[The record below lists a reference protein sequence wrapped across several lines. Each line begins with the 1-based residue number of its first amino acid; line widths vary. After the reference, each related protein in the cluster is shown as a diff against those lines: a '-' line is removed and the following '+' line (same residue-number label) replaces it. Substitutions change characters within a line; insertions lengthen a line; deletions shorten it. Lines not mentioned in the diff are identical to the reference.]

1 MALVHDRCPDVEFAQ
16 KRHQLPLIAM
26 KRRPFF
32 FVLAT
37 IAAGLLLLGGGG
49 AYAILSAGPLGLLRG
64 GVRSQPTAA
73 WLVAKQAP
81 LMVSLLVNPDRLAAA
96 GQAAV
101 APAQR
106 RQVRSAFA
114 KFQQRLL
121 GSSGL
126 DWDYQRD
133 IQPWLGEEIT
143 LAVMTPDIDYDTSTG
158 FQPGYLATLAT
169 RNPAQSRTWLQRFW
183 QRQAGAGTEL
193 VFEDYK
199 GVTLI
204 YGDVSANPPT
214 PDDRT
219 PTPFDRDFMRTLAT
233 AVVGD
238 RWVLLANSPKVL
250 RDAINNLQAPDL
262 NLARTAA
269 YQQALEHL
277 TYPRIGLAY
286 VNFGPLQVWQQ
297 AINRPTPNPPT
308 VTADPR
314 YGAVALNLGL
324 TRQGLRIDTAL
335 LPAVGQTL
343 PSTPATLS
351 EPVAALQ
358 YVPDASALVI
368 AGTDLQQFWQQV
380 QADLQGYPQVEQA
393 LTGLVQNLRQR
404 RGVDLVADIFS
415 WVQGDYAIGLLP
427 TTSPNRLG
435 GMSPPDWLFIAQR
448 SAPIEAAIAHLDEIA
463 QDQGFSTGPFP
474 LGDRQVYAWTRLT
487 TTQQRS
493 VRREAGKPAIQADV
507 LGVHTTVG
515 EYELFAT
522 SLEAMSAALATASL
536 PSDHQSSLA
545 TAIAQLRTPNDGLV
559 YLNWREGRT
568 AIVQK
573 LPIFRLLEFAGKPLF
588 DHLDTLVFTSYGS
601 EAGIKEGTA
610 LLQLH

>member
-1 MALVHDRCPDVEFAQ
+1 
-16 KRHQLPLIAM
+16 M
-26 KRRPFF
+26 KRRSFF

-37 IAAGLLLLGGGG
+37 ITAGLLLLGGGG
-49 AYAILSAGPLGLLRG
+49 AYAILSAGPLGLVRG

-81 LMVSLLVNPDRLAAA
+81 LMMSLLVNPDRLAAA

-106 RQVRSAFA
+106 RQVRSAFG
-114 KFQQRLL
+114 KLQQRLL
-121 GSSGL
+121 GGSGL

-143 LAVMTPDIDYDTSTG
+143 FAVMTPDIDYDASTG
-158 FQPGYLATLAT
+158 LQPGYLATLAT
-169 RNPAQSRTWLQRFW
+169 RNAAQSRTWLQRFW

-204 YGDVSANPPT
+204 YGDVTGPPPS
-214 PDDRT
+214 PDDRAQN
-219 PTPFDRDFMRTLAT
+219 TPFDRDFMQTLAT

-262 NLARTAA
+262 NLARTPT

-277 TYPRIGLAY
+277 AYPRIGLAY
-286 VNFGPLQVWQQ
+286 VNFGQLQAWQQ
-297 AINRPTPNPPT
+297 AIGRPNSQVPT
-308 VTADPR
+308 AAAGPR
-314 YGAVALNLGL
+314 YGAVAFNLGL
-324 TRQGLRIDTAL
+324 TRQGVRIDTAL

-343 PSTPATLS
+343 PSKPAALMA
-351 EPVAALQ
+351 PVAALQ
-358 YVPDASALVI
+358 YVPASSALVM
-368 AGTDLQQFWQQV
+368 AGTDLRQFWQQL
-380 QADLQGYPQVEQA
+380 QADLQGYPPVEQA
-393 LTGLVQNLRQR
+393 VTQLVQNLRQR
-404 RGVDLVADIFS
+404 RGLDLPADIFS

-427 TTSPNRLG
+427 KALSTRAE
-435 GMSPPDWLFIAQR
+435 GMAPPDWLFIAQR
-448 SAPIEAAIAHLDEIA
+448 SAPIETAIAHLDAVA

-487 TTQQRS
+487 TTTQQRS
-493 VRREAGKPAIQADV
+493 ARRDEEKPAIQADV

-515 EYELFAT
+515 EYEVFAT
-522 SLEAMSAALATASL
+522 SLEAMSAALATASM
-536 PSDHQSSLA
+536 PTDRQSPLA
-545 TAIAQLRTPNDGLV
+545 TAIAQLSTPNDGLV
-559 YLNWREGRT
+559 YLNWQQGRT
-568 AIVQK
+568 AIIQK
-573 LPIFRLLEFAGKPLF
+573 LPIFRLLEFAGKPVF
-588 DHLDTLVFTSYGS
+588 DHLETLVFTSYGS
-601 EAGIKEGTA
+601 DAGIKEGTA
-610 LLQLH
+610 FLKLH